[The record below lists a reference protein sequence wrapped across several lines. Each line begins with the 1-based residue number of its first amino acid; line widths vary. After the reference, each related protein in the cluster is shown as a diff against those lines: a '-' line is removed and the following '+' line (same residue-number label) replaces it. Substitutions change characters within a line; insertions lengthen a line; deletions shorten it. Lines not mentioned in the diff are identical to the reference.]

1 MTQADG
7 TTSVVTT
14 GFTPEDWDK
23 AGMRLT
29 SVDMVSNS
37 DNTFYLAYTA
47 TQSEMAVDANRYG
60 DRNVHMATA
69 LSMLRHLL
77 TSCSVSLLSIMSWMA
92 ACSQRMQ

>member
-1 MTQADG
+1 M
-7 TTSVVTT
+7 TT

-60 DRNVHMATA
+60 DRNVHKLYLQKGEVDTATGKVT
-69 LSMLRHLL
+69 LLRK
-77 TSCSVSLLSIMSWMA
+77 
-92 ACSQRMQ
+92 